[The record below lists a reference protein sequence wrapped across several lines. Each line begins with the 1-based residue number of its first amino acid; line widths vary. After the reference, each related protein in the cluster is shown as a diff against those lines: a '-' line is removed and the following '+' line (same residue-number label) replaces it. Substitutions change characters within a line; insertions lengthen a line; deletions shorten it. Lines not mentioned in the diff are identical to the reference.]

1 MKKIDKDNDVK
12 QLANRIR
19 KNILYMSYKAGSS
32 SAHIGGAL
40 SIADILAALFAK
52 KISYDSLDPLSKDRD
67 RFILSKG
74 HACLAYY
81 SVLHEIKYLSKD
93 DMDTFEK
100 NESFLLGHPVMNKKY
115 GIEFST
121 GSLGMGLSLGIGVSI
136 SAIKKKKKFQVYV
149 ILGDGECNEGSIWES
164 AMFAPNNNLSNLNVI
179 IDRNNFQQTGEN
191 KNIMDLRNL
200 SDKWKSFGWDVFE
213 INGHDINALNKY
225 FENTNKVNSPKVLI
239 ANTLKGKGISFAE
252 NNNQWHH
259 SILSET
265 LYNDGIAE
273 LEK

>member
-1 MKKIDKDNDVK
+1 M
-12 QLANRIR
+12 
-19 KNILYMSYKAGSS
+19 
-32 SAHIGGAL
+32 
-40 SIADILAALFAK
+40 
-52 KISYDSLDPLSKDRD
+52 
-67 RFILSKG
+67 
-74 HACLAYY
+74 
-81 SVLHEIKYLSKD
+81 
-93 DMDTFEK
+93 
-100 NESFLLGHPVMNKKY
+100 
-115 GIEFST
+115 
-121 GSLGMGLSLGIGVSI
+121 
-136 SAIKKKKKFQVYV
+136 

-259 SILSET
+259 SILSEN

-273 LEK
+273 LEKMSYSQADIKKWSIIGSRATFGLVNGKLAKKKITYMC

>member
-1 MKKIDKDNDVK
+1 M
-12 QLANRIR
+12 
-19 KNILYMSYKAGSS
+19 
-32 SAHIGGAL
+32 
-40 SIADILAALFAK
+40 
-52 KISYDSLDPLSKDRD
+52 
-67 RFILSKG
+67 
-74 HACLAYY
+74 
-81 SVLHEIKYLSKD
+81 
-93 DMDTFEK
+93 
-100 NESFLLGHPVMNKKY
+100 
-115 GIEFST
+115 
-121 GSLGMGLSLGIGVSI
+121 
-136 SAIKKKKKFQVYV
+136 

-259 SILSET
+259 SILSEN